1 MQSYTFIVKM
11 IHIGRNAFK
20 KIMIPEYDLGDL
32 LNILGIPE
40 NGIVSSL
47 RVKMGFIYI
56 V

>member
-1 MQSYTFIVKM
+1 
-11 IHIGRNAFK
+11 
-20 KIMIPEYDLGDL
+20 MIPEYDLGDL

-40 NGIVSSL
+40 NGIVPSL